1 MTLPDHEMNS
11 VPGKGIAPTR
21 LSATESLCPVCLRK
35 LAAERR
41 QEGAEV
47 YLVKKCPEHG
57 PFRTVIWR
65 GVPIFS
71 SWLRPKTPSPLAAP
85 ITRTQTGC
93 PFDCGLCPGHGQHT
107 CTALIEITQRC
118 NLRCP
123 VCFAGADEGAAAT
136 ELSLEETAFLY
147 ERILAAS
154 GPCNIQLSGGEPTLH
169 PLLPAI
175 IRQGRDKGFQF
186 LQLNTNGLRLAEEAG
201 YAQSLQAAGLSS
213 VFLQFDGCS
222 AQSHLALRGQDL
234 RHIKEQAIQ
243 HCAAARLAVVLV
255 PTVVPGINTEE
266 LGAIINYGLGHA
278 PTVRGVHFQ
287 PISYFGRYPQHSLQT
302 NRRLTLPELLRLLER
317 QGGGA
322 LAASHFA
329 PPACEHALCSFHANY
344 LITEDGTHMPL
355 GVGQSACCSTGERP
369 SQPFP
374 TALEGRQ
381 KSVAFTARQWRPAA
395 PAASGEE
402 SPGKDDFDRFL
413 ARARSHIFSVSAMF
427 FQDVWNLDLERLRGC
442 CIHVAAPDGRLIP
455 FCAYNLSAVNGTTL
469 YRGRGP
475 S

>member
-1 MTLPDHEMNS
+1 MNS

-186 LQLNTNGLRLAEEAG
+186 LQLNTNGLRLAAEPG
-201 YAQSLQAAGLSS
+201 YAGRLREAGLST
-213 VFLQFDGCS
+213 VFLQFDGVDDDVY
-222 AQSHLALRGQDL
+222 LATRGAELHSQ
-234 RHIKEQAIQ
+234 KEAAVTA
-243 HCAAARLAVVLV
+243 CAEAGLGIVLV
-255 PTVVPGINTEE
+255 PTLVPGVNTDQI
-266 LGAIINYGLGHA
+266 GQIIDYALRRLPH
-278 PTVRGVHFQ
+278 VRGVHFQ
-287 PISYFGRYPQHSLQT
+287 PISYFGRYPKAPDDAQ
-302 NRRLTLPELLRLLER
+302 RITLHRDYWDAAEELYEKLPLL
-317 QGGGA
+317 
-322 LAASHFA
+322 
-329 PPACEHALCSFHANY
+329 
-344 LITEDGTHMPL
+344 GTLMRWL
-355 GVGQSACCSTGERP
+355 KR
-369 SQPFP
+369 
-374 TALEGRQ
+374 
-381 KSVAFTARQWRPAA
+381 
-395 PAASGEE
+395 
-402 SPGKDDFDRFL
+402 
-413 ARARSHIFSVSAMF
+413 RARS
-427 FQDVWNLDLERLRGC
+427 
-442 CIHVAAPDGRLIP
+442 
-455 FCAYNLSAVNGTTL
+455 
-469 YRGRGP
+469 
-475 S
+475 